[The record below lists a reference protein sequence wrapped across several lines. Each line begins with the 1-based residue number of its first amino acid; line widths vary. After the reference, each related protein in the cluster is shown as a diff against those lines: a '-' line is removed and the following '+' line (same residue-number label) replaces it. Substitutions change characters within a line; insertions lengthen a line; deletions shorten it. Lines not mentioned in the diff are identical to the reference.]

1 MDPIMLHNRSFAE
14 AACPYPLGRRERDV
28 LSTLLILEEDGEE
41 DYSADDEYDM
51 DFESSFDT
59 SFDCERPSFDRWYS
73 KDLPVT
79 PSSALNRGIPNM
91 HSPSTI
97 RTLIVKNGGEFEEDD
112 SDEGKVN
119 SLVNQSG
126 SHSLTPT
133 KEILEGHECPPNCYL
148 CSISA
153 VIYKIEYPD
162 LYEECDSLDDE
173 DDFADCTTSAPITH
187 CVTECISCARE
198 RLRAEGYKFPAYQY
212 DHNDHI
218 PGDDEAKVEEK
229 IKPWGQRIS
238 QEEVDPQINIVFTT
252 PPDSQ
257 KAASTTLPVKLN
269 ETFPRVFF
277 PPPKPSSNTCV

>member
-1 MDPIMLHNRSFAE
+1 MDPTMLHNRSFAE
-14 AACPYPLGRRERDV
+14 AASPYPLGRHERDA
-28 LSTLLILEEDGEE
+28 LSTLVILEEDGED

-59 SFDCERPSFDRWYS
+59 SFDCERPSSDRWYS
-73 KDLPVT
+73 KDLPT
-79 PSSALNRGIPNM
+79 TLSRALNRGIPNM
-91 HSPSTI
+91 HSPSSI
-97 RTLIVKNGGEFEEDD
+97 RTLIVDNESEFEEDD
-112 SDEGKVN
+112 SDE
-119 SLVNQSG
+119 
-126 SHSLTPT
+126 
-133 KEILEGHECPPNCYL
+133 EILEGHECPPNCYL

-153 VIYKIEYPD
+153 VIYKIEYPE

-173 DDFADCTTSAPITH
+173 DDFEDCTPTTH
-187 CVTECISCARE
+187 CVPECISCARE

-218 PGDDEAKVEEK
+218 PDDDEAKVEI

-238 QEEVDPQINIVFTT
+238 REEVDPQINIVFTT
-252 PPDSQ
+252 PPPDSQ
-257 KAASTTLPVKLN
+257 KAESTTLPVKLN